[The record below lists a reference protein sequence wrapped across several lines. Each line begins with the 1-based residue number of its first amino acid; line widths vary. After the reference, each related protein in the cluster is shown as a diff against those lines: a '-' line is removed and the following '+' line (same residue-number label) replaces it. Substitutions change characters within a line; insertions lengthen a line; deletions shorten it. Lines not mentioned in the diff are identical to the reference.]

1 MVENEKR
8 INVVEMAKR
17 KRHIHLLE
25 KLQKGK
31 SLTPTEIKDLSRY
44 EEGPV
49 QPGIVENQEQVAK
62 AFGVSARTVRHW
74 IKDNMPVTK
83 DGRYDLKEIQAWRF
97 IKGKRRDSGQKKNLD
112 NWEAK
117 YREFKAKTA
126 EIEYRKKLGEL
137 IPRADVERGLVQI
150 IIAVKRAF
158 LALPRA
164 MAPQLMGL
172 EPRQIEAL
180 LNVRIKEII
189 KMFSEDRIFAEKKI
203 EKKSIKKHDKAKK

>member
-1 MVENEKR
+1 MAENEKR
-8 INVVEMAKR
+8 VNVVEMAKR

-31 SLTPTEIKDLSRY
+31 DLTPTEIKDLSRF
-44 EEGPV
+44 EEGPIP
-49 QPGIVENQEQVAK
+49 PGIVENQDQVAK
-62 AFGVSARTVRHW
+62 AFGISARTVRHW
-74 IKDNMPVTK
+74 IKDGMPVTK
-83 DGRYDLKEIQAWRF
+83 EGRYDVKEIQAWRF
-97 IKGKRRDSGQKKNLD
+97 IHAKKRGNQKKNQE

-126 EIEYRKKLGEL
+126 EIEYRKRLGEL
-137 IPRADVERGLVQI
+137 IPRTDVEKGLVQI

-180 LNVRIKEII
+180 LTVRIKEII
-189 KMFSEDRIFAEKKI
+189 KMFSEDRIFTEKKI
-203 EKKSIKKHDKAKK
+203 EKKAIKKHDKAKK